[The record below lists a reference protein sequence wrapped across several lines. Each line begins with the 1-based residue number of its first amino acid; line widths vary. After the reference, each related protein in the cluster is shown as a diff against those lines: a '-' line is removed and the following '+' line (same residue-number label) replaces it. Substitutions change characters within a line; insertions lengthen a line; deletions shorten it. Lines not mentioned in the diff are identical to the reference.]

1 MRNTH
6 LTAKHFLFQMN
17 LNHTQLLTLTNT
29 HLTHLFKQ
37 NGNDKWFM
45 AEFPYKFDQ
54 LEKHWQIDEYH
65 INPTL
70 NSAPM
75 ILTTCQITYQ
85 NLAVADY
92 RLYFDKNERLID
104 EFFTIKE
111 NEKCPPSKPCST
123 PPIAC

>member
-1 MRNTH
+1 M
-6 LTAKHFLFQMN
+6 QS
-17 LNHTQLLTLTNT
+17 NHTQLLTLTNNR
-29 HLTHLFKQ
+29 LTHLFKQ
-37 NGNDKWFM
+37 NGNDKRFM
-45 AEFPYKFDQ
+45 AEFPYKLDQ
-54 LEKHWQIDEYH
+54 VEKHWQIDEYH

-85 NLAVADY
+85 NLAVADC

-111 NEKCPPSKPCST
+111 NEKYPPSKPYSA
-123 PPIAC
+123 PLIAY